1 MKKVSLRESVAD
13 KIVFAVLLTVYYW
26 MWARN
31 DWKDY
36 YATIQNIVYVFSFY
50 YFVSRSVCQG
60 FFRIFFKKI
69 FKKYSY
75 E

>member
-36 YATIQNIVYVFSFY
+36 YAAIQIIAFIILYPTLFGSK
-50 YFVSRSVCQG
+50 SIKR
-60 FFRIFFKKI
+60 KHPM
-69 FKKYSY
+69 